1 MAALQPSDVLCIP
14 QRRRFTRAMLTTEE
28 GGEALHLFFGEK
40 EIIFDEVELLPFG
53 QKLFEVDRFKAE
65 EATAWSGA
73 APYDWERVRG
83 LLEALMEEQIV
94 KPYDAE
100 AAAAAQRRTFA
111 ATLGRAQPG
120 QRPETYSAHEA
131 QGCPMTTQRMLGRAV
146 DLSNLEV
153 VLPVQ
158 RVAHPALD
166 TDGRQVGENNVVD
179 PLFLD
184 LPTERRLCNYAGSR
198 YHNEAPINYTA
209 LKAMTKRWPE
219 LLSLTAQFR
228 EAFFRRLPRLGPQ
241 LLAGEAH
248 QLAVTC
254 LATVGYVM
262 VRGVDPVPNGR
273 LDAGLAAMFRLIDG
287 VRICTTE
294 LVRDTAGQHGCDR
307 AVTGQGIHDYAEQ
320 NQLFNDRW
328 GVCAGPQ
335 VLMEE
340 YLGVLIDGHPAPIEA
355 EPSLAA
361 RLGDAEAALDYGL
374 HGLRIEAIVRAY
386 GSLQGLLHERLRAA
400 FAGHATTRTR
410 LQELLEIPIDPAHF
424 PFLRTEH
431 PLAEGYQMELRVG
444 QWMLERSRRGLP
456 RELPGALASMED
468 LARCPPALRA
478 AHAGRVADLLTRV
491 APELA
496 AQPPALR
503 AELLA
508 VLVEF
513 FALQRNCLRAV
524 GVEQHRLNV
533 RLQRP
538 QGRPLCDEDL
548 NAYARR
554 TSPALS
560 RVFAEGLGVPVHT
573 EAQATV
579 LGQGDGSVTLA
590 DET

>member
-1 MAALQPSDVLCIP
+1 MAALQPTDVLCIP

-40 EIIFDEVELLPFG
+40 EIIFDEADLLPFG

-65 EATAWSGA
+65 EATAWSSA

-83 LLEALMEEQIV
+83 LLEALMDEQIV
-94 KPYDAE
+94 KPYDG
-100 AAAAAQRRTFA
+100 AAAATGQRRAFPE
-111 ATLGRAQPG
+111 TLGRAQPG
-120 QRPETYSAHEA
+120 QRPETYSAREA

-158 RVAHPALD
+158 RVAHPAVD

-198 YHNEAPINYTA
+198 YHNQAPINYTA
-209 LKAMTKRWPE
+209 LKAMTKRWPD

-228 EAFFRRLPRLGPQ
+228 DAFFQRLPRLGPR
-241 LLAGEAH
+241 LVAGEVH

-262 VRGVDPVPNGR
+262 VRGVDPVPNGE

-294 LVRDTAGQHGCDR
+294 LVRDTAGQHGCER
-307 AVTGQGIHDYAEQ
+307 VVTGKSVHDYAEQ
-320 NQLFNDRW
+320 NQLFNDQW

-340 YLGVLIDGHPAPIEA
+340 YLGVLIDGNDAPIHV

-361 RLGDAEAALDYGL
+361 RLGDLEAALDYGL
-374 HGLRIEAIVRAY
+374 HGLRGEAIVRAF
-386 GSLQGLLHERLRAA
+386 GALQGLLHARLRQA
-400 FAGHATTRTR
+400 FAEHATTRTR
-410 LQELLEIPIDPAHF
+410 LQELLEVPIDQAHF
-424 PFLRTEH
+424 PFLRMEH

-444 QWMLERSRRGLP
+444 EWMLARSRRGLP
-456 RELPGALASMED
+456 VEMPGVLASLDD
-468 LARCPPALRA
+468 LTRVAPATRA
-478 AHAGRVADLLTRV
+478 AHASRVADLLTTA

-496 AQPPALR
+496 AQPQALR
-503 AELLA
+503 AELVA

-513 FALQRNCLRAV
+513 FTLQRNCLRAV
-524 GVEQHRLNV
+524 GAEQRRLNE

-538 QGRPLCDEDL
+538 QGRPRCDEDL

-560 RVFAEGLGVPVHT
+560 RLFAEGLGIAVNT
-573 EAQATV
+573 DGKATV
-579 LGQGDGSVTLA
+579 LGQGDGSVTLV
-590 DET
+590 D

>member
-1 MAALQPSDVLCIP
+1 MAALQPTDVLCIP

-40 EIIFDEVELLPFG
+40 EIIFDEADLLPFG
-53 QKLFEVDRFKAE
+53 QKLFEVDRFKAA
-65 EATAWSGA
+65 EATAWSSA

-83 LLEALMEEQIV
+83 LLEALMDEQIV
-94 KPYDAE
+94 KPYDG
-100 AAAAAQRRTFA
+100 AAAATGQRRAFPE
-111 ATLGRAQPG
+111 TLGRAQPG
-120 QRPETYSAHEA
+120 QRPETYSAREA

-158 RVAHPALD
+158 RVAHPAVD

-184 LPTERRLCNYAGSR
+184 LPTERRLCTYAGSR
-198 YHNEAPINYTA
+198 YHNQAPINYTA
-209 LKAMTKRWPE
+209 LKAMTKRWPD

-228 EAFFRRLPRLGPQ
+228 DAFFQRLPRLGPQ
-241 LLAGEAH
+241 LVAGEVH

-262 VRGVDPVPNGR
+262 VRGVDPVPNGE

-294 LVRDTAGQHGCDR
+294 LVRDTAGQHGCER
-307 AVTGQGIHDYAEQ
+307 LVTGKSIHDYAEQ
-320 NQLFNDRW
+320 NQLFNDQW

-340 YLGVLIDGHPAPIEA
+340 YLGVLIDGNDAPIHV

-361 RLGDAEAALDYGL
+361 RLGDLEAALDYGL
-374 HGLRIEAIVRAY
+374 HGLRGEAIVRAF
-386 GSLQGLLHERLRAA
+386 GALQGLLHARLRQA
-400 FAGHATTRTR
+400 FAEHATTRTR
-410 LQELLEIPIDPAHF
+410 LQELLDVPIDQAHF
-424 PFLRTEH
+424 PFLRIEH

-444 QWMLERSRRGLP
+444 QWMLARSRRGLP
-456 RELPGALASMED
+456 VELPGVLGSLDD
-468 LARCPPALRA
+468 LTRVDPARRA
-478 AHAGRVADLLTRV
+478 AHASRLADLLATA

-496 AQPPALR
+496 AQPQALR
-503 AELLA
+503 AELVA

-513 FALQRNCLRAV
+513 FTLQRNCLRAV
-524 GVEQHRLNV
+524 GAEQRRLNE

-560 RVFAEGLGVPVHT
+560 RLFAEGLGVAVNT
-573 EAQATV
+573 DAKATV
-579 LGQGDGSVTLA
+579 LGQGDGSVTLV
-590 DET
+590 D